1 MTIKKFWENLTLS
14 NIKFTIQGYWR
25 TYVSHRKPKKLTVE
39 EKAKKCPECWEA
51 GECIVCNCPIVPMFQ
66 SDKPCPNGKF

>member
-1 MTIKKFWENLTLS
+1 MS
-14 NIKFTIQGYWR
+14 
-25 TYVSHRKPKKLTVE
+25 VE

-51 GECIVCNCPIVPMFQ
+51 GECVVCGCPIIELFN